1 MTNLLDYFFNDYSK
15 SINNYYDTADRHY
28 DFNTN
33 YKFSELENNKF
44 LIEIALPG
52 HDKNSIEISSTT
64 KSLIVKTKEK
74 KEAFPKYYKEF
85 LLEKS
90 IKVSDANIKNGLLK
104 ISLTKTIPDEDKSK
118 LITIN

>member
-1 MTNLLDYFFNDYSK
+1 MSNLLDYFFNDYSK
-15 SINNYYDTADRHY
+15 NIYNYYNTEDRQY
-28 DFNTN
+28 NFNTN

-64 KSLIVKTKEK
+64 KSLIVKTKGE
-74 KEAFPKYYKEF
+74 KEAFPLYHKEF
-85 LLEKS
+85 LLEKN

-104 ISLTKTIPDEDKSK
+104 ITLIKTIPDEDKAK